1 MAFAFKIILLIISI
15 VLLVLLYLQSGK
27 VKNVGSSIIGTK
39 DVELFEN
46 IKHRGSDRVLHII
59 TVTLIILFV
68 AISFALLFI

>member
-1 MAFAFKIILLIISI
+1 MAFALKIILVIISF

-46 IKHRGSDRVLHII
+46 IKHRGNDRILHII
-59 TVTLIILFV
+59 TVVLVILFV
-68 AISFALLFI
+68 AISFTLLFI